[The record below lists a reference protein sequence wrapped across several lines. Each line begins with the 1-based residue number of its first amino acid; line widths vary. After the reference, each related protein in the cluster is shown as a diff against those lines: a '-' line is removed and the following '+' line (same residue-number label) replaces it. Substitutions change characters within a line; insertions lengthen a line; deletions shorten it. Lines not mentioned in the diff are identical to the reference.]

1 MNERIKELR
10 KTLGLTLE
18 KFGERLGIK
27 KNTVS
32 QIENGI
38 NSITDQMFLAI
49 CREYN
54 VNPDWLRTGEG
65 EMFPESEVIIMSEDA
80 QKTLNRYR
88 ELYNEFQER
97 IKEDLGKEPVEL
109 SDNCLL
115 IIALEEAITYMKL
128 TLQER

>member
-1 MNERIKELR
+1 
-10 KTLGLTLE
+10 
-18 KFGERLGIK
+18 
-27 KNTVS
+27 
-32 QIENGI
+32 
-38 NSITDQMFLAI
+38 
-49 CREYN
+49 
-54 VNPDWLRTGEG
+54 
-65 EMFPESEVIIMSEDA
+65 MSEDA